1 VQDQTQPTVQIA
13 CPLISYQTIY
23 LIQITW
29 KQCGVSLRYSKITE
43 RVKVNEHTFCKLQ
56 ISAIVFA
63 VSAARFRSDEYM
75 AAGLA
80 SLDSR

>member
-1 VQDQTQPTVQIA
+1 METMWCQPEILKNNRKGQM
-13 CPLISYQTIY
+13 
-23 LIQITW
+23 
-29 KQCGVSLRYSKITE
+29 
-43 RVKVNEHTFCKLQ
+43 NEHTFCKLQ